1 MSMEGCNLRDIGK
14 QTPGRLSFNNLMRV
28 AYTLGNTLC
37 YIHDRGFIHRDL
49 KADNVVV
56 TFSNEVCT
64 LKLIDF
70 GKAIRIKD
78 QNGNQLPGHQDG
90 IDYSRCSQHSV
101 NVILGIA
108 PTQNDDWSSLVYL
121 LMKMRGFSWGDT
133 AEEMLDLKVQFEND
147 PKDMIAQDMMWMR
160 QIYRNAVNEDM
171 GRENN
176 RGIVDKLVQ
185 AHEHFD
191 FQSMIEYIIVDGHV
205 LLE

>member
-1 MSMEGCNLRDIGK
+1 MYSEFF
-14 QTPGRLSFNNLMRV
+14 Q
-28 AYTLGNTLC
+28 
-37 YIHDRGFIHRDL
+37 
-49 KADNVVV
+49 
-56 TFSNEVCT
+56 VCT

-133 AEEMLDLKVQFEND
+133 AEEMLDLKVQFVGFLSFGF
-147 PKDMIAQDMMWMR
+147 KKKCFFFRRMIQR
-160 QIYRNAVNEDM
+160 I
-171 GRENN
+171 
-176 RGIVDKLVQ
+176 
-185 AHEHFD
+185 
-191 FQSMIEYIIVDGHV
+191 
-205 LLE
+205 

>member
-1 MSMEGCNLRDIGK
+1 MFFF
-14 QTPGRLSFNNLMRV
+14 Q
-28 AYTLGNTLC
+28 
-37 YIHDRGFIHRDL
+37 
-49 KADNVVV
+49 
-56 TFSNEVCT
+56 
-64 LKLIDF
+64 
-70 GKAIRIKD
+70 
-78 QNGNQLPGHQDG
+78 
-90 IDYSRCSQHSV
+90 
-101 NVILGIA
+101 
-108 PTQNDDWSSLVYL
+108 
-121 LMKMRGFSWGDT
+121 
-133 AEEMLDLKVQFEND
+133 END